1 MKKTETNK
9 QPRERRKPTIVEC
22 LVALLLIVGIAAA
35 FTLLK
40 IKSVLMM
47 LTITILA
54 VVLGLICGYSWKEM
68 AEAGAEKVYKS
79 ASVMLLLLVI
89 GMMLAAFM
97 YSGTLPMVLY
107 YGIKLVNPNWL
118 ALSGFLLC
126 SVFSLATGTS
136 NGSASTAGF
145 AIMSIAAAM
154 GNAVNVGLVAGACY
168 AGAMLGD
175 KLSPLSDTTI
185 LASMITDNDIFDHIK
200 HMFKTVGPAAL
211 VTIIIYVVYGL
222 THHGVSTS
230 VDGTAELLNSLASLY
245 HFNVILLL
253 PFVVIIYGAVKKKDT
268 NIVILLATIVAL
280 VLGFFYQGLP
290 LQGGINSLYTGFN
303 ADIIFGVH
311 PELDM
316 EAITASGVLKLVNL
330 GGITAMVD
338 AFIITFICM
347 YFAGILEHIGML
359 DVLVQK
365 VFGFIKGTGSLI
377 VVSGIICLLLA
388 ASAGST
394 AVIMIG
400 GPLLIE
406 KYKEMGL
413 HTLNLSRTLED
424 FGTGSTGFYPW
435 TSSGILYVSVLGVS
449 NLTFLR
455 YSYFSWLVWIFA
467 IVYGFTGICIK
478 KAEPSTQAEISNS

>member
-1 MKKTETNK
+1 MNKESTERTRAK
-9 QPRERRKPTIVEC
+9 RTPTLVEC
-22 LVALLLIVGIAAA
+22 WIGLICIIVIAAA

-40 IKSVLMM
+40 LKSVLMM
-47 LTITILA
+47 IAITILA
-54 VVLGLICGYSWKEM
+54 VVMGLICGYSWKEM

-79 ASVMLLLLVI
+79 ASVMLLLVVI

-107 YGIKLVNPNWL
+107 YGIKLVNPSWL

-154 GNAVNVGLVAGACY
+154 GDAVNFGLVAGACY

-185 LASMITDNDIFDHIK
+185 LASMITENDIFDHIK

-222 THHGVSTS
+222 MNHGVAVS
-230 VDGTAELLNSLASLY
+230 VDGTSALLNSLSSMY
-245 HFNVILLL
+245 HFNILLLL
-253 PFVVIIYGAVKKKDT
+253 PFVVIIYGAITKKDT
-268 NIVILLATIVAL
+268 NIVILLATILAVI
-280 VLGFFYQGLP
+280 LGFFFQGLP
-290 LQGGINSLYTGFN
+290 IKEGINALYSGFN
-303 ADIIFGVH
+303 ADMIFAVN
-311 PELDM
+311 PSLNV
-316 EAITASGVLKLVNL
+316 EAISESGVLKLLNR
-330 GGITAMVD
+330 GGINSMVE
-338 AFIITFICM
+338 AFIITFVCM
-347 YFAGILEHIGML
+347 YFAGILEYIGMI
-359 DVLVQK
+359 DVLVHK
-365 VFGFIKGTGSLI
+365 IFGFIRGTGSLI
-377 VVSGIICLLLA
+377 LVTGIVCILLA
-388 ASAGST
+388 GTAGST
-394 AVIMIG
+394 AVIMVG
-400 GPLLIE
+400 GPLFIE
-406 KYKEMGL
+406 KYREMGL
-413 HTLNLSRTLED
+413 DTLNLSRTLED

-455 YSYFSWLVWIFA
+455 YSFFSWLVWFFA
-467 IVYGFTGICIK
+467 IAYGFTGICIK
-478 KAEPSTQAEISNS
+478 KAKNNA